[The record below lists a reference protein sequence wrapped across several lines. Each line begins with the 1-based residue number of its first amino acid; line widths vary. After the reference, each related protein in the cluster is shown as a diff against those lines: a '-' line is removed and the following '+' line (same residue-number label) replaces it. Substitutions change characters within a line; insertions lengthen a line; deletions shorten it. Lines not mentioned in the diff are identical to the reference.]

1 MALTLPSRLN
11 TLPPILPSSP
21 MAGNQPSI
29 QMGVKVEGAREL
41 RREIRKV
48 QSKDL
53 KDELKAANKAV
64 ATLVAEEAK
73 TSTVP
78 VRSGQLKRAITA
90 LGSATKGQV
99 KAGKKAVPYAGPI
112 HFGWPARNIE
122 PQPFLYEALSKK
134 WNDVFLNYEKAMEK
148 IADQLSTK

>member
-1 MALTLPSRLN
+1 MARD
-11 TLPPILPSSP
+11 SSIR
-21 MAGNQPSI
+21 AGI
-29 QMGVKVEGAREL
+29 KVEGAKEL

-48 QSKDL
+48 ESKDL
-53 KDELKAANKAV
+53 KDELKRANKA
-64 ATLVAEEAK
+64 AALQVAEEAK

-78 VRSGQLKRAITA
+78 VRSGALKKAITA

-99 KAGKKAVPYAGPI
+99 KAGKKATPYAGPI

-134 WNDVFLNYEKAMEK
+134 WDDVFSNYEKAMEK
-148 IADQLSTK
+148 IADKLSTK